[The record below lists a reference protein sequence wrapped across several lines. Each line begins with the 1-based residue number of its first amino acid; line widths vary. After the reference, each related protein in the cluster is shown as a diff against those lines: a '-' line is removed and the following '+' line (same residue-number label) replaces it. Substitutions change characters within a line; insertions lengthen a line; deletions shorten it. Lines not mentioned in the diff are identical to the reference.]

1 MCIQWTRV
9 IYSVVVHDSL
19 IHLFHNSTVRVMNSR
34 CLVNVCLQYLTDKY
48 RLLFCI
54 VIIEEISYC
63 FKKKE
68 NIENT
73 CSGYILYTVF
83 IECKIYIVNNAFC
96 TIIISKWMIV
106 LQLPAVVSS
115 IVANTRDKAHML
127 WNIIDVSFLPHLKE
141 HIMI

>member
-63 FKKKE
+63 FKKKKKTSK
-68 NIENT
+68 IPAPD
-73 CSGYILYTVF
+73 IFYT
-83 IECKIYIVNNAFC
+83 
-96 TIIISKWMIV
+96 
-106 LQLPAVVSS
+106 
-115 IVANTRDKAHML
+115 R
-127 WNIIDVSFLPHLKE
+127 FL
-141 HIMI
+141 

>member
-1 MCIQWTRV
+1 MCIQRTSV
-9 IYSVVVHDSL
+9 LYSVVVQDSL
-19 IHLFHNSTVRVMNSR
+19 IHLFHNATVRVMNSR
-34 CLVNVCLQYLTDKY
+34 VSVQCLYTISDWQISVIVLYSNNWRNIV
-48 RLLFCI
+48 LFQN
-54 VIIEEISYC
+54 
-63 FKKKE
+63 KE

-73 CSGYILYTVF
+73 CYGYILYTVF